1 MTKRQYNYG
10 YEQKAK
16 IAARKAVR
24 EKEKEIEKL
33 KKKLEN
39 KKYKL
44 KKKTEAISK
53 VDKVDNPVKND
64 KQGTVVTESEY
75 NELPQKVKTLFCL
88 LYTSDAAD
96 D

>member
-33 KKKLEN
+33 RKKLEN

-44 KKKTEAISK
+44 KKKTQAISK
-53 VDKVDNPVKND
+53 VQQAEDPKKND
-64 KQGTVVTESEY
+64 KAGTVVTET
-75 NELPQKVKTLFCL
+75 ELNALPNKVKELIEEEKEQ
-88 LYTSDAAD
+88 
-96 D
+96 